1 LINWWKKWIDFV
13 KIRLHLNENI
23 DDIAWNL
30 NWTSIETQL
39 NWIWFRLTWMEFQF
53 NSIQIQFKINDMQV
67 GGESIV
73 NILLNVALGKI
84 NF

>member
-1 LINWWKKWIDFV
+1 
-13 KIRLHLNENI
+13 
-23 DDIAWNL
+23 
-30 NWTSIETQL
+30 
-39 NWIWFRLTWMEFQF
+39 MEFQF